1 MSTVATKA
9 ENKGYSLNPK
19 LRDFWRQAKRYK
31 ILHGGRASSK
41 SHDAAGIAVFLA
53 ANFTIKFLCARQFQ
67 NRIAESVYTLIK
79 DKIEASDEYRKEFH
93 FTNTSI
99 EHKKTGSI
107 FLFYGIARNLSEIK
121 STEGVDVLWLE
132 EGHYLTEEQ
141 WGVIEPTIR
150 KEGSEIW
157 IIFNPD
163 NYMDFVYQNF
173 VVNPSEEAVVQ
184 QINWQDNPFLS
195 ETMLKVIKE
204 AYKRDPKGAE
214 HIYGGVP
221 KTGMDKSVVNLVYI
235 LSAIDAHKK
244 LGWEPVG
251 KQTLGFDVADDGGDT
266 NACVGSH
273 GNVINFIDEWEGLE
287 DELLKSSTRVW
298 NHALMRGASIN
309 FDSIGVGA
317 QAGAKFK
324 ELNEAR
330 KMTIQYEPF
339 NAGGKIWDPD
349 KVYMEF
355 PHVKILNK
363 DHFSN
368 VKAQAW
374 DEVAI
379 RFRKTHE
386 AMEHFQA
393 TGKKDKHPHD
403 QLVSLDSTT
412 IPVKLMEKLK
422 QELSAPW
429 KDVDGNGRFKVES
442 KDDMLKRGI
451 KSPNVADAV
460 IMSLI
465 KTKRSAAG
473 FFDM

>member
-1 MSTVATKA
+1 MSTVEVAKPGT
-9 ENKGYSLNPK
+9 GYKLNPK
-19 LRDFWRQAKRYK
+19 LKGFWRQRKRYK

-41 SHDAAGIAVFLA
+41 SHDAAGFAVWLA
-53 ANFTIKFLCARQFQ
+53 ANYTVKFLCARQFQ

-79 DKIEASDEYRKEFH
+79 DKIEAVPEYKHEFH

-121 STEGVDVLWLE
+121 STEGVDILWLE

-141 WGVIEPTIR
+141 WKVIEPTIR
-150 KEGSEIW
+150 KDDSEVW

-173 VVNPSEEAVVQ
+173 VVNPPEDSVVQ
-184 QINWQDNPFLS
+184 QINWQDNPYLS
-195 ETMLKVIKE
+195 TTMLKVIKE
-204 AYKRDPKGAE
+204 AYKRNPKDAE

-221 KTGMDKSVVNLVYI
+221 KTGMDKSVINLVYI
-235 LSAIDAHKK
+235 LAALDAHKT
-244 LGWEPVG
+244 LGWEKGG
-251 KQTLGFDVADDGGDT
+251 KNTLGFDIADDGGDR
-266 NACVGSH
+266 NAVVGAT
-273 GNVINFIDEWEGLE
+273 GNVIDFLDEWEGLE
-287 DELLKSSTRVW
+287 DELLKSSTRAW
-298 NHALMRGASIN
+298 NYALMRGAEIN

-317 QAGAKFK
+317 QAGPKFK
-324 ELNEAR
+324 ELNDAR
-330 KMTIQYEPF
+330 KMAIAYHPF

-349 KVYMEF
+349 KVYMEL

-374 DEVAI
+374 DEVAT
-379 RFRKTHE
+379 RFRKTYE
-386 AMEHFQA
+386 AIEHFRE
-393 TGKKDKHPHD
+393 TGKTNKHPHD
-403 QLVSLDSTT
+403 QLVSIDVEA
-412 IPVKLMEKLK
+412 IDPKLLEKLK
-422 QELSAPW
+422 MELSAPW

-442 KDDMLKRGI
+442 KEDMLKRSI
-451 KSPNVADAV
+451 KSPNIADAV

-473 FFDM
+473 FFDL